1 MDWTATTYV
10 VYLLISVPLTIWVAR
25 TLFRNGAVF
34 LADVFRDNEALAKA
48 VNNLLVVGFY
58 LLNLGFVILY
68 VRTGRPVLGLTGLL
82 DTLSVKIG
90 IVMLVLGV
98 LHFGN
103 VMVFNAIRRRGHQER
118 FRTPP
123 LPPQGFVPAG
133 PQQPS
138 YPAR

>member
-90 IVMLVLGV
+90 IVMLVL
-98 LHFGN
+98 
-103 VMVFNAIRRRGHQER
+103 
-118 FRTPP
+118 
-123 LPPQGFVPAG
+123 PPQGFVPAG